1 MRRPARLTT
10 TMEEDEPS
18 FEARGSSYI
27 GTRVFGTIQTDCSR
41 KALTKLEV
49 ATGPGRTVAIRI
61 LPGIPITSNMTRRLP
76 TEIDVDIPDHNT
88 RGMAQV
94 TSAQSSADCAS
105 LTALIAQRFH
115 RLGTCRTADFDV
127 VEQLGLL
134 AWESS
139 RCTPRQRHR
148 PCRQRDEAHRH
159 PQQSVRH
166 SDDNGEPDRA
176 GCQTRSAPELEEG
189 SVRQ

>member
-1 MRRPARLTT
+1 
-10 TMEEDEPS
+10 MEEDEPS

-94 TSAQSSADCAS
+94 HLCPVISRLRVIDSLDKPSVFTDWVPVAQPTSMSWSNSDCS
-105 LTALIAQRFH
+105 P
-115 RLGTCRTADFDV
+115 GN
-127 VEQLGLL
+127 
-134 AWESS
+134 
-139 RCTPRQRHR
+139 RHG
-148 PCRQRDEAHRH
+148 
-159 PQQSVRH
+159 VR
-166 SDDNGEPDRA
+166 R
-176 GCQTRSAPELEEG
+176 G
-189 SVRQ
+189 SVTDPAANATRPIATPNRAFAIATTMASQIGLAVKRVAHQN